1 MNDEKTVLIAEPM
14 ENIASQLGP
23 FLTTREFTTI
33 QVRTLKETLLT
44 LQTQRVHVLVLD
56 ADLLQEDCG
65 FISIIKGMEPELPI
79 IISAE
84 TNTPEFEA
92 KVRQERIFYYH
103 IKSFG
108 TQELEM
114 AISNALNKSFH

>member
-108 TQELEM
+108 TQEL
-114 AISNALNKSFH
+114 